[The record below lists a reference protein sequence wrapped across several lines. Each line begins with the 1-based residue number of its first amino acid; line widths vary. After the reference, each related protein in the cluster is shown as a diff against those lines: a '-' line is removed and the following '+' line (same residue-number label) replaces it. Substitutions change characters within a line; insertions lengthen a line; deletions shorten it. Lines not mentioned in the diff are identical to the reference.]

1 MRPRAL
7 LAACGVAGV
16 VLATGAVAVAE
27 VGSAKT
33 YVVREGDTLWTIAAA
48 AIGDP
53 TLWPA
58 LYLANRDQIK
68 DPARVYPG
76 QELAIPEIDPA
87 ERTALR
93 REAEA
98 LLK

>member
-1 MRPRAL
+1 MRRIVLAVSVAL
-7 LAACGVAGV
+7 LGVAP
-16 VLATGAVAVAE
+16 AAAAVATEEGAPAVYQVE
-27 VGSAKT
+27 T
-33 YVVREGDTLWTIAAA
+33 GDTLWKIAAR
-48 AIGDP
+48 AIGDA

-76 QELAIPEIDPA
+76 QRLAIPEVDPA
-87 ERTALR
+87 ERAALR

-98 LLK
+98 LVK

>member
-1 MRPRAL
+1 MTRFL
-7 LAACGVAGV
+7 LAASVAWLGF
-16 VLATGAVAVAE
+16 APASAAVANEDADAAIYQVE
-27 VGSAKT
+27 P
-33 YVVREGDTLWTIAAA
+33 GDTLWTIAAR
-48 AIGDP
+48 AIGDA

-76 QELAIPEIDPA
+76 QRLAIPEVDPA
-87 ERTALR
+87 ERAELR

-98 LLK
+98 LVK

>member
-7 LAACGVAGV
+7 LAACLAAGAI
-16 VLATGAVAVAE
+16 LGAVPATAAE
-27 VGSAKT
+27 GSDAKL
-33 YVVREGDTLWTIAAA
+33 YVVREGDTLWTIAEDVL
-48 AIGDP
+48 GDP

-58 LYLANRDQIK
+58 LYLGNRDQIK

-76 QELAIPEIDPA
+76 QQLAIPAVDPA

>member
-1 MRPRAL
+1 M
-7 LAACGVAGV
+7 
-16 VLATGAVAVAE
+16 GAVAFASVVADAA
-27 VGSAKT
+27 SAQSSAAEQGV
-33 YVVREGDTLWTIAAA
+33 YVVREGDTLWTIASQE
-48 AIGDP
+48 IGDP

-76 QELAIPEIDPA
+76 QELAIPAVDPA
-87 ERTALR
+87 ERAALR